1 MSSPF
6 ALQALVFVH
15 WEGRPILLLG
25 CVGGTT
31 LALVSARW
39 ERPLVLVVL
48 IILQVL
54 LLMLDIENKL
64 ATIGVLES
72 VFFLNAHSKQLF

>member
-6 ALQALVFVH
+6 ALQALVSVH
-15 WEGRPILLLG
+15 WEGRPILLLR

-31 LALVSARW
+31 LALISARW

-48 IILQVL
+48 IVLDVL
-54 LLMLDIENKL
+54 LLMLNIEKSCPPWECL
-64 ATIGVLES
+64 SLS
-72 VFFLNAHSKQLF
+72 SS